1 MSTYFKGKD
10 STNGLL
16 LFVFWFR
23 SQYDTLGIMSDLY
36 IKASEVADRMDYTV
50 GDAASL

>member
-23 SQYDTLGIMSDLY
+23 SQYDYFGGLCLI
-36 IKASEVADRMDYTV
+36 YT
-50 GDAASL
+50 